1 MVRFKTSQFSDGIFY
16 VFTFSIVLSR
26 IFHFLRFSHSS
37 FLYKFLIR
45 QSSGSLVV
53 HIKITTINY

>member
-1 MVRFKTSQFSDGIFY
+1 MVRFKTSQFSDGIF
-16 VFTFSIVLSR
+16 TFSFFDRVEKNI
-26 IFHFLRFSHSS
+26 FLRFSHSS
-37 FLYKFLIR
+37 FLYKFLIQ